1 MKVTIDRFE
10 DGYAVL
16 LVRGEEDA
24 HASCEHEEC
33 VHIDFPVKLLPDDC
47 KEGDILDI
55 EISRDID
62 STEAT
67 RKRVSDLIEKLKNK
81 KYD

>member
-16 LVRGEEDA
+16 LIRGEE
-24 HASCEHEEC
+24 SE
-33 VHIDFPVKLLPDDC
+33 HIDFPVKLLPEGC

-55 EISRDID
+55 NITRDVA
-62 STEAT
+62 STEET
-67 RKRVSDLIEKLKNK
+67 RQRVSDLIEKLKKK

>member
-16 LVRGEEDA
+16 LVRDEE
-24 HASCEHEEC
+24 E
-33 VHIDFPVKLLPDDC
+33 VHIDFPVKLLPDGC
-47 KEGDILDI
+47 REGDILDI
-55 EISRDID
+55 EISRDED

>member
-1 MKVTIDRFE
+1 MMCDDRGAVSLKVTIDRFE

-16 LVRGEEDA
+16 LVRGEE
-24 HASCEHEEC
+24 S
-33 VHIDFPVKLLPDDC
+33 VQIDLPAELLPEGC

-55 EISRDID
+55 RIARDVE
-62 STEAT
+62 STEET
-67 RKRVSDLIEKLKNK
+67 RKRVSDLIEKLKKK

>member
-16 LVRGEEDA
+16 LVRGEED
-24 HASCEHEEC
+24 
-33 VHIDFPVKLLPDDC
+33 VHIDFPAELLPEGC
-47 KEGDILDI
+47 REGDVLDVDV
-55 EISRDID
+55 SRDEK
-62 STEAT
+62 STEEA
-67 RKRVSDLIEKLKNK
+67 RKEVSDLIEKLKKK

>member
-16 LVRGEEDA
+16 LIRDDERVQ
-24 HASCEHEEC
+24 
-33 VHIDFPVKLLPDDC
+33 IDFPEKYLPEGC

-55 EISRDID
+55 SICRDTG
-62 STEAT
+62 STEEAK
-67 RKRVSDLIEKLKNK
+67 KRVSDLIEKLKNK
-81 KYD
+81 KV

>member
-16 LVRGEEDA
+16 LVRDEED
-24 HASCEHEEC
+24 
-33 VHIDFPVKLLPDDC
+33 VHIDFPVKLLPDGC

-55 EISRDID
+55 TISRDEE

-67 RKRVSDLIEKLKNK
+67 RKRVSDLIEKLKKK

>member
-16 LVRGEEDA
+16 LVRGEED
-24 HASCEHEEC
+24 
-33 VHIDFPVKLLPDDC
+33 VHIDFPERLLPEGC
-47 KEGDILDI
+47 REGDILEI
-55 EISRDID
+55 GISRDTE

-67 RKRVSDLIEKLKNK
+67 RKRVSDLIEKLKK
-81 KYD
+81 KNVGRAPDDRPD

>member
-10 DGYAVL
+10 NGYAVL
-16 LVRGEEDA
+16 LVRGEE
-24 HASCEHEEC
+24 CE
-33 VHIDFPVKLLPDDC
+33 HIDFPAKLLPEGC

-55 EISRDID
+55 SITRDVE
-62 STEAT
+62 STEET
-67 RKRVSDLIEKLKNK
+67 RKRVSDLIEKLKKK

>member
-16 LVRGEEDA
+16 LVRGEEGT
-24 HASCEHEEC
+24 
-33 VHIDFPVKLLPDDC
+33 HIDFPEQLLPEGC
-47 KEGDILDI
+47 REGDILDL
-55 EISRDID
+55 EIARDVE
-62 STEAT
+62 STEET
-67 RKRVSDLIEKLKNK
+67 RKRVSDLIEKLKKK

>member
-16 LVRGEEDA
+16 LVRGEE
-24 HASCEHEEC
+24 ST
-33 VHIDFPVKLLPDDC
+33 HIDFPENLLPEGC

-55 EISRDID
+55 EISRDVE
-62 STEAT
+62 STDEA
-67 RKRVSDLIEKLKNK
+67 RQLVSDLIEKLKKK

>member
-16 LVRGEEDA
+16 LVRDEED
-24 HASCEHEEC
+24 
-33 VHIDFPVKLLPDDC
+33 VHIDFPAELLPEGC
-47 KEGDILDI
+47 REGDILDI
-55 EISRDID
+55 EIKRDEE

>member
-16 LVRGEEDA
+16 LIRGEEQ
-24 HASCEHEEC
+24 
-33 VHIDFPVKLLPDDC
+33 VHIDFPEEYLPEGC

-55 EISRDID
+55 EISRDVAG
-62 STEAT
+62 TEEA
-67 RKRVSDLIEKLKNK
+67 RERVSDLIEKLKKK

>member
-16 LVRGEEDA
+16 LVRGEE
-24 HASCEHEEC
+24 E
-33 VHIDFPVKLLPDDC
+33 VHIDFPASLLPEGSR
-47 KEGDILDI
+47 EGDVLDI
-55 EISRDID
+55 DISRDEE
-62 STEAT
+62 STEDA
-67 RKRVSDLIEKLKNK
+67 RKEVSDLIEKLKKK

>member
-16 LVRGEEDA
+16 LIRGEE
-24 HASCEHEEC
+24 C
-33 VHIDFPVKLLPDDC
+33 VRIDFPARYLPEGC

-55 EISRDID
+55 NITRDIAG
-62 STEAT
+62 TEET
-67 RKRVSDLIEKLKNK
+67 RKRMSDLIEKLKKK

>member
-10 DGYAVL
+10 DDYAVL
-16 LVRGEEDA
+16 LVRGEEQI
-24 HASCEHEEC
+24 
-33 VHIDFPVKLLPDDC
+33 HIDFPAELLPEGC
-47 KEGDILDI
+47 QEGDILNI
-55 EISRDID
+55 EISRDED

-67 RKRVSDLIEKLKNK
+67 RERVSDLIEKLKNK

>member
-16 LVRGEEDA
+16 LIRNEE
-24 HASCEHEEC
+24 S
-33 VHIDFPVKLLPDDC
+33 VHIDFPVRYLPEGC

-55 EISRDID
+55 SICKDIQ
-62 STEAT
+62 STEDAK
-67 RKRVSDLIEKLKNK
+67 KRVSDLIEKLKNK
-81 KYD
+81 KYDNSHF

>member
-16 LVRGEEDA
+16 LVRGEE
-24 HASCEHEEC
+24 S
-33 VHIDFPVKLLPDDC
+33 VQIDFPEQLLPEGC
-47 KEGDILDI
+47 KEGDILDVR
-55 EISRDID
+55 ISKDEE

-67 RKRVSDLIEKLKNK
+67 RKRVSDLIEKLKKK

>member
-16 LVRGEEDA
+16 LVRGEEDT
-24 HASCEHEEC
+24 
-33 VHIDFPVKLLPDDC
+33 HIDFPVELLPEGC
-47 KEGDILDI
+47 REGDILDI
-55 EISRDID
+55 EISRDVE
-62 STEAT
+62 STEET
-67 RKRVSDLIEKLKNK
+67 RKQVSDLIEKLKKK

>member
-1 MKVTIDRFE
+1 MICDDRGMVSLKATIDRFE

-16 LVRGEEDA
+16 LVRGEEA
-24 HASCEHEEC
+24 
-33 VHIDFPVKLLPDDC
+33 VHIDFPVELLPEGC
-47 KEGDILDI
+47 REGDILNI
-55 EISRDID
+55 EICRDED

-67 RKRVSDLIEKLKNK
+67 RKRVSGLIEKLKNK